1 MNSTVMAL
9 VIYIL
14 LMYVLMCMYNKIEL
28 LNAAVI
34 SMTVFITVFM
44 GLAYL
49 LGVNKALALLLIL
62 LVSVAAFMLFWGR
75 RPGHSLNRKQNII
88 KVLLRALLFA
98 VLTFAVQKV
107 LVYAQAESQ
116 DALSYAS
123 ADFNRYVWCII
134 WITVIVAI
142 VVDFIIHAIGYTRAQ
157 KLGAKLYP
165 VGAVAVIAAGALV
178 IVLKAAVLGSTAVV
192 TALTV
197 LFAVFIAGIGL
208 AGLYKNKDIIELTFL
223 AVSEFVLGYILSAG
237 ILIAFNRF
245 SIQMALGLAVI
256 LLVLADIIIY
266 AVRRQKP
273 QIKFLWKKGLFGL
286 IISAAVIPLGFST
299 FGFFGMGQ
307 DEGVYQAKAIGYIY
321 GYNDNYVSFN
331 EYNGLASDEEKSRYM
346 QVLGNELAGYN
357 FALSE
362 EKVSAGK
369 DISRNDTLG
378 NLHGIHT
385 FSALLGLYGT
395 VFGVE
400 NMLGLGSVILMLS
413 VFLIWLILGN
423 LKTGSLYK
431 GIAVLLYLTSPQI
444 LWQARTSLVET
455 TLAFIILAF
464 IYLITDEKNKNL
476 RWLSWIP
483 VAVFSYFHITIYVFM
498 PLFVLIEYGL
508 YFTTGKRRYMGAAA
522 LSIMAYFSGFYMM
535 YTSSLTYVYGN
546 YDRLYIGQVGT
557 GNINK
562 FVTAVSAGALL
573 LTLMLTALPIKKRA
587 KSVAKNKKLE
597 IFRGIL
603 AIILAA
609 AGTAGCIY
617 VAGQSSYPF
626 SYITSYAY
634 MMSSG
639 IVMIPVIILAA
650 LIRPKVFGKN
660 SSVVILSAMFYYCVV
675 LYSIAFK
682 REVLHYY
689 YYGRYI
695 VPYLSVIVIL
705 GACVMQNIYGELSS
719 CKRNRNKN
727 IMSGICSLAAM
738 LAAALLSPYAAVVT
752 TQQDQTELQ
761 WEVVTDITE
770 MIKAD
775 TAVVVCGDAASK
787 CMMMFKYMTEADI
800 YVDMQDLQEQLHNL
814 SGRYDKIYVVS
825 MNEDDKRFAEH
836 MDKIYHND
844 NVIQTDVKM
853 PEKLSGIKALI
864 PYAEEFETFSMPIS
878 VYEYLSES

>member
-28 LNAAVI
+28 LNAAAI
-34 SMTVFITVFM
+34 SLAVFITAFM
-44 GLAYL
+44 GLACL
-49 LGVNKALALLLIL
+49 LGANKALALLLIL
-62 LVSVAAFMLFWGR
+62 LVSAAAFMLLWGR
-75 RPGHSLNRKQNII
+75 RPGHSLNREQAIV
-88 KVLLRALLFA
+88 KVLLRALLFV
-98 VLTFAVQKV
+98 VLTFAAQRV

-116 DALSYAS
+116 DALACAS
-123 ADFNRYVWCII
+123 ADFNRYVWCLI
-134 WITVIVAI
+134 WITAIVAL
-142 VVDFIIHAIGYTRAQ
+142 VVDFIIHVIGYTKAQ
-157 KLGAKLYP
+157 RLGVKLYP
-165 VGAVAVIAAGALV
+165 AGAVAVIAAGVLV
-178 IVLKAAVLGSTAVV
+178 VVLRAAVVGSTAVV

-223 AVSEFVLGYILSAG
+223 AVSEFLLGYILSAG

-273 QIKFLWKKGLFGL
+273 QIAFSWKNSFFGL
-286 IISAAVIPLGFST
+286 IISLAVLPLGFST

-321 GYNDNYVSFN
+321 GYNDNYVSFD
-331 EYNGLASDEEKSRYM
+331 EYDGLASNEEKSRYM

-362 EKVSAGK
+362 ENISAGE

-400 NMLGLGSVILMLS
+400 NMLGLGSIILMLS
-413 VFLIWLILGN
+413 VFLIWLILSN
-423 LKTGSLYK
+423 LKVGSLYK

-455 TLAFIILAF
+455 TLAFIILTF
-464 IYLITDEKNKNL
+464 IYLITDEKNKNF
-476 RWLSWIP
+476 RWLSWLP
-483 VAVFSYFHITIYVFM
+483 VAVFSYFHITVYVFM

-508 YFTTGKRRYMGAAA
+508 YFATGKRRYMGAAA
-522 LSIMAYFSGFYMM
+522 LSIAAYLGGFYMM

-546 YDRLYIGQVGT
+546 YDRLYIGSIGT

-573 LTLMLTALPIKKRA
+573 LTLMLAALPVKNHK
-587 KSVAKNKKLE
+587 KSVVKNKKLE
-597 IFRGIL
+597 IFRRIL
-603 AIILAA
+603 SIILVVL
-609 AGTAGCIY
+609 GVTGCIY
-617 VAGQSSYPF
+617 VAVKSSYPF

-634 MMSSG
+634 MLSSG
-639 IVMIPVIILAA
+639 IIMIPVIILAA
-650 LIRPKVFGKN
+650 LIKPKAFSKN
-660 SSVVILSAMFYYCVV
+660 SSIVILSAMFYYCVV

-682 REVLHYY
+682 KEVLHYY

-705 GACVMQNIYGELSS
+705 GACVMQNIYGELSL

-727 IMSGICSLAAM
+727 IMAGVCSLAAM
-738 LAAALLSPYAAVVT
+738 LAAAVLSPYAAVVT

-761 WEVVTDITE
+761 WEVVTEITE

-775 TAVVVCGDAASK
+775 TAVVVCGDAASQ
-787 CMMMFKYMTEADI
+787 CMMLLKYMTEADI
-800 YVDMQDLQEQLHNL
+800 YVDMQDMQEQLHNL
-814 SGRYDKIYVVS
+814 SGKYDKIYIVS
-825 MNEDDKRFAEH
+825 MKEDDERLAEH
-836 MDKIYHND
+836 MDRIYHND
-844 NVIQTDVKM
+844 NIIQTDVKM

-864 PYAEEFETFSMPIS
+864 PYAEEFETVSRPIA